1 MQRKWY
7 WIIGGVIVA
16 VLLLVWLLPSTSE
29 DDNAPVYYEVERGP
43 LAIEVTTTGELRSAR
58 SEEIMGPASLRKIGI
73 YQVKITDII
82 PEGTVVKEGAYV
94 ASLDKT
100 EIANKLQE
108 LETELQ
114 LEQSK
119 LDQAKLDTSLELSQ
133 ARNQIIN
140 LRYDVEEKRLA
151 LEQSQYEPPAVI
163 QQAENALDKAELAL
177 QEAIDNYAIK
187 QEQSRAKVYEIQTQL
202 NLKLSQYNQM
212 LETLSEFTINA
223 PKSGMLVYARDWGGR
238 KIAVG
243 SNVSAWNPVVATL
256 PDLTRMISKTY
267 VNEIDISKVEEGQ
280 RVDLGV
286 DAFPDRKYTGV
297 VKSVANVGQEKDN
310 SNAKV
315 FEVEIALNEKDTTL
329 RPSMTTS
336 NVIHVAEYDSVIF
349 VPLECVHE
357 NDSAYYVFLDE
368 GKSTVRQEIIR
379 GAANEHY
386 MIVQYGIDEGDRL
399 HYSTPEAPE
408 QLAYTPVPPDVKEEY
423 LFKPE
428 PLPEEEPEE
437 DPRLKNMPPEVRAM
451 IKAKKDK
458 EEAKS
463 ANGDSPTL
471 KVDEKE
477 VGDKVQ
483 VTVKKGDS

>member
-7 WIIGGVIVA
+7 WIIGGAIA
-16 VLLLVWLLPSTSE
+16 ALLLLLWLMPAAGE
-29 DDNAPVYYEVERGP
+29 EDNAPVYYEVIRGP
-43 LAIEVTTTGELRSAR
+43 MHIEVTTTGELRSAR
-58 SEEIMGPASLRKIGI
+58 SEDIMGPDALRKIGI

-82 PEGTVVKEGAYV
+82 PEGTVVKEGQYV

-140 LRYDVEEKRLA
+140 LRYEVEEKKFS

-163 QQAENALDKAELAL
+163 RQAENDLDKSARAL
-177 QEAIDNYAIK
+177 QEAIDNYSIK
-187 QEQSRAKVYEIQTQL
+187 QQQSRARVYEILTQL

-212 LETLSEFTINA
+212 LETLGQFTIKA
-223 PKSGMLVYARDWGGR
+223 PKPGMLVYARDWGGR

-267 VNEIDISKVEEGQ
+267 VNEIDISKVKEGQ
-280 RVDLGV
+280 RVDIGV
-286 DAFPDRKYTGV
+286 DAFPDRKYSGE

-315 FEVEIALNEKDTTL
+315 FEVEIALQEKDTTL

-336 NVIHVAEYDSVIF
+336 NVIHVAEYDSVLF
-349 VPLECVHE
+349 VPLECIHE
-357 NDSAYYVFLDE
+357 NDSTYYVFLDK

-379 GAANEHY
+379 GPANEHH
-386 MIVQYGIDEGDRL
+386 MIVEYGLEVGDRL
-399 HYSTPEAPE
+399 HYSMPSEPELMAFT
-408 QLAYTPVPPDVKEEY
+408 AVPPTIKEQY
-423 LFKPE
+423 IFQPE
-428 PLPEEEPEE
+428 PLPKEVESEE
-437 DPRLKNMPPEVRAM
+437 DHRLKNLPPEVRAL
-451 IKAKKDK
+451 IKAGK
-458 EEAKS
+458 EQKGGS
-463 ANGDSPTL
+463 AEGGVIP
-471 KVDEKE
+471 KVDQKD
-477 VGDKVQ
+477 VGDKVE
-483 VTVKKGDS
+483 VTVKKSDS

>member
-7 WIIGGVIVA
+7 WIMGGIAVVL
-16 VLLLVWLLPSTSE
+16 VLLIGFLPTG
-29 DDNAPVYYEVERGP
+29 DDEGQSPVYYEVVRGP
-43 LAIEVTTTGELRSAR
+43 LDIAVTTTGELRSAR
-58 SEEIMGPASLRKIGI
+58 SEDIMGPDALRKIGI

-82 PEGTVVKEGAYV
+82 PEGTVVKADQYV

-140 LRYDVEEKRLA
+140 LRYEVEEKRFA
-151 LEQSQYEPPAVI
+151 LEQSQFEPAAVI
-163 QQAENALDKAELAL
+163 RQAENDLDKTERAL
-177 QEAIDNYAIK
+177 QEAKDNYSIK
-187 QEQSRAKVYEIQTQL
+187 QQQSRAKVYEIQTQL

-212 LETLSEFTINA
+212 LETLGQFTIKA
-223 PKSGMLVYARDWGGR
+223 PKPGMLVYARDWGGR

-256 PDLTRMISKTY
+256 PDLTRMVSKTY
-267 VNEIDISKVEEGQ
+267 VNEIDISKVKEGQ
-280 RVDLGV
+280 SVDIGV

-315 FEVEIALNEKDTTL
+315 FEVEIAFHEKDTTL

-336 NVIHVAEYDSVIF
+336 NIIHVAAYDSVLY
-349 VPLECVHE
+349 VPLECIHE
-357 NDSAYYVFLDE
+357 NDSAYYVFLEKD
-368 GKSTVRQEIIR
+368 KTTLKQEVIR

-386 MIVQYGIDEGDRL
+386 MIILHGLASGDRL
-399 HYSTPEAPE
+399 HYSMPEESELMAFAAIP
-408 QLAYTPVPPDVKEEY
+408 AAIKEKF

-428 PLPEEEPEE
+428 PLPAEEPEE
-437 DPRLKNMPPEVRAM
+437 DQRMKNLPPEVRAM
-451 IKAKKDK
+451 IKAGKAKGETGAALSGTRGKSVDK
-458 EEAKS
+458 S
-463 ANGDSPTL
+463 
-471 KVDEKE
+471 
-477 VGDKVQ
+477 Q

>member
-7 WIIGGVIVA
+7 WIAGSVVA
-16 VLLLVWLLPSTSE
+16 ILGLLIWLLPVGEETS
-29 DDNAPVYYEVERGP
+29 DSAVYYAVTRGP
-43 LAIEVTTTGELRSAR
+43 MEVQVTTTGELRSAR
-58 SEEIMGPASLRKIGI
+58 SEDIMGPDALRKIGI

-82 PEGTVVKEGAYV
+82 PEGTVVKEGQYV

-133 ARNQIIN
+133 ARNQTIN
-140 LRYDVEEKRLA
+140 LEYEVEEKRYA
-151 LEQSQYEPPAVI
+151 LEQSQFEPPAVI
-163 QQAENALDKAELAL
+163 RQAENDLDKTERSL
-177 QEAIDNYAIK
+177 QEAIDNYSIK
-187 QEQSRAKVYEIQTQL
+187 QQQSRAKVYEIQTQL

-212 LETLSEFTINA
+212 LETLGQFTIKA
-223 PKSGMLVYARDWGGR
+223 PKPGMLVYARDWGGR

-267 VNEIDISKVEEGQ
+267 VNEIDISKVKEGQ
-280 RVDLGV
+280 LVDIGV

-315 FEVEIALNEKDTTL
+315 FEVEIAFHEKDTTL

-336 NVIHVAEYDSVIF
+336 NTIHVATYDSVLF
-349 VPLECVHE
+349 VPLECIHE
-357 NDSAYYVFLDE
+357 NDSAYYVFLDR
-368 GKSTVRQEIIR
+368 KNTVHRQEVIR
-379 GAANEHY
+379 GATNEHF
-386 MIVQYGIDEGDRL
+386 MIVEYGIAAGDQL
-399 HYSTPEAPE
+399 YYSMPEDAELIPFI
-408 QLAYTPVPPDVKEEY
+408 PVPIAVKEKFV
-423 LFKPE
+423 FKPE
-428 PLPEEEPEE
+428 PLPADEPAE
-437 DPRLKNMPPEVRAM
+437 DARLQNLPPEVRAM
-451 IKAKKDK
+451 IKAGKAAK
-458 EEAKS
+458 EGKHATGNS
-463 ANGDSPTL
+463 GAGSSQS
-471 KVDEKE
+471 
-477 VGDKVQ
+477 GAQ
-483 VTVKKGDS
+483 VTVKKSDS